1 MVTGEGVGERG
12 IIAAET
18 STGEAHMEEKALQL
32 LDNLFGTDL
41 CLPFLSGVPWK
52 WGCAHVAMPPAETAG
67 FSRRVSVA
75 QRQRHRL

>member
-52 WGCAHVAMPPAETAG
+52 WGVPTLPCHLLRLQASAEE
-67 FSRRVSVA
+67 
-75 QRQRHRL
+75 